1 MRAMRIGAPVLVLG
15 LLAAGAAGGQ
25 EAMPVLPDIVAPG
38 APAVSAGSP
47 PIPEEDAVTSPPGHG
62 TESRAVAETMPA
74 DEALPA
80 EPPSGGSR
88 LLRALAEASVGRE
101 RASEGAAR
109 PGTAG
114 AAPLFAAE
122 GCPRAL
128 LRRLLAGAAGE
139 ADAVAALAVETELL
153 TLCRERQ
160 GIVTALLETEARLRE
175 LRAAAVPPAVETA
188 VETAPSVPAP
198 AAAAAEPEP
207 TPDPGPAEAVP
218 APSALRQSLAAAREP
233 QPGAAPALGWFSIVG
248 SVGALR
254 AGITDGAGVWF
265 VREGDALPGGGTVA
279 AIAGRPPGVHTT
291 GPEGN
296 GESLPFRP
304 RPGGLR

>member
-1 MRAMRIGAPVLVLG
+1 MKAMRIGAPVLALA

-25 EAMPVLPDIVAPG
+25 EAMPVPPDIGAAG
-38 APAVSAGSP
+38 APAASAESP
-47 PIPEEDAVTSPPGHG
+47 PIPEEDPGAPPPIQG
-62 TESRAVAETMPA
+62 TESRAAAETMPA

-88 LLRALAEASVGRE
+88 LLRALAEASPSKE

-139 ADAVAALAVETELL
+139 ADAVAALAVEKELL

-160 GIVTALLETEARLRE
+160 IVVTALFETEARLRE
-175 LRAAAVPPAVETA
+175 LRAPAAVPPAVETA
-188 VETAPSVPAP
+188 PRVPAP

-207 TPDPGPAEAVP
+207 PAEAAPAEAVT
-218 APSALRQSLAAAREP
+218 ASSALRQALAAASDTESE
-233 QPGAAPALGWFSIVG
+233 AAPSLGWFSIVG
-248 SVGALR
+248 SAGALR

-265 VREGDALPGGGTVA
+265 VREGDALPGGGTVT
-279 AIAGRPPGVHTT
+279 AIAGRPPGVRTA
-291 GPEGN
+291 GPEGD
-296 GESLPFRP
+296 GEPLPFRP